1 MEENFDMISEVK
13 RIENEFLI
21 LFGKEELGKLIELQW
36 ENVKQEYI
44 GKPNA
49 MELATRLMLE
59 DLIIYCIASGEKD
72 GYEKIIEIK
81 ENTNLPIT
89 IKPYEETEKHYEKY
103 INTLREHLKND
114 KNK

>member
-44 GKPNA
+44 GKPNT

-59 DLIIYCIASGEKD
+59 DLMIYCIASGEKD
-72 GYEKIIEIK
+72 GYEKNNRNK
-81 ENTNLPIT
+81 RKYQFANYNKT
-89 IKPYEETEKHYEKY
+89 I
-103 INTLREHLKND
+103 
-114 KNK
+114 